1 MAITGLLDKCVQLSQ
16 LARGGLSPA
25 ADGPCSFVSRS
36 HSVTSRPS
44 GYLPLG
50 GPALGSV
57 TGSARKRRGP
67 CSTCSASTGRYR
79 DRS

>member
-1 MAITGLLDKCVQLSQ
+1 MAITGLLDKRVQLSQ
-16 LARGGLSPA
+16 PARGGLSPA

-50 GPALGSV
+50 GPAPGLS
-57 TGSARKRRGP
+57 
-67 CSTCSASTGRYR
+67 
-79 DRS
+79 DRQCQEAPWALQRLLSEPRPLQG